1 VSWDVVDLSKI
12 GDRPAVKP
20 TIAGIVYPGRRHL
33 FSGPPE
39 GAKTLAAYAVA
50 LEELRAERRVLLVDL
65 EMGRFDAR
73 DLLRDLGATD
83 EDLGRLLYV
92 EPETGPTGS
101 TIAELIDPYRE
112 RLSLAIID
120 AAAGAYA
127 LSDLDDQ
134 KRLDA
139 ERWAALWVRP
149 LWDAGVASIT
159 IDHVTKN
166 AESRGKYAIGTER
179 KVGQVDVHLGF
190 EFIGEALRRGGSAV
204 CKITT
209 HRDRPGWL
217 PRPRAAELELASDP
231 ETHRIKWSFNPPGE
245 TTGDETWRPTVLMD
259 RVLAHIGRYGYEPIA
274 RTTLAREVSGRHM
287 FVLRAIDLLLEEG
300 RLRLDDGKV
309 VAG

>member
-83 EDLGRLLYV
+83 DDLGRLLYV

-101 TIAELIDPYRE
+101 TIMELIDPYRE
-112 RLSLAIID
+112 SLSLAIID

-127 LSDLDDQ
+127 LSNLDDQ

-149 LWDAGVASIT
+149 LWDAGVGSVT

-166 AESRGKYAIGTER
+166 AESRGKYAIGSER
-179 KVGQVDVHLGF
+179 KVGAVDVHLGF
-190 EFIGEALRRGGSAV
+190 EFVGEPLRRGGQAV

-217 PRPRAAELELASDP
+217 PRPRAAEFDLVSDP
-231 ETHRIKWSFNPPGE
+231 VTHRITWSFNPPGE
-245 TTGDETWRPTVLMD
+245 TVAGKGFKPTYLMD
-259 RVLAHIGRYGYEPIA
+259 RVLEHVGHYAYEPVA
-274 RTTLAREVSGRHM
+274 RTVLAGLVKGRQEY
-287 FVLRAIDLLLEEG
+287 VLQAIDELLEQG
-300 RLRLDDGKV
+300 KLRLDDKKV
-309 VAG
+309 VAV